1 MMILESARQIQPHLS
16 ELRRQFHAHP
26 EVSQYEQETA
36 RRVQEELEAIGGYTL
51 RTGIGGNGILADL
64 EGGQPGPKV
73 ALRADMDAL
82 QITEETGLPFASQ
95 NPGVMH
101 ACGHDNHITML
112 LGAARL
118 LAQYKDQ
125 LKGSVRL
132 IFQPAEELSPV
143 GGSRSMMEAGALEGV
158 DAVFGLHVW
167 PELPMGTFGTKAGPL
182 MASSDHFSVLIDGRS
197 SHGAKPDAGLD
208 AVVAGA
214 QFVTAAQTIV
224 SRNTDPL
231 QSAVITIGRINGG
244 TRYNI
249 VAGECD
255 LEGTCRTF
263 NPKVRQMVERRLQ
276 EVLDG
281 VCTLSG
287 CTGELKYERGYC
299 SVMND
304 PQQADYLLKTAAE
317 LFGEDKAV
325 RVEEPSMCAEDFAF
339 YLTEKPG
346 AFAWLG
352 TALPDEE
359 AWPLHNCHFTAP
371 EDILWRGSALLA
383 QMALNMSQE

>member
-1 MMILESARQIQPHLS
+1 MTILEAAQSIQPRLV

-26 EVSQYEQETA
+26 EVSGQEKETA
-36 RRVQEELEAIGGYTL
+36 RRVEQELREIGGYTL
-51 RTGIGGNGILADL
+51 RTQVSGNGILADL
-64 EGGQPGPKV
+64 KGALPGPTV

-82 QITEETGLPFASQ
+82 QIQEETGLPFASE
-95 NPGVMH
+95 NPGLMH

-118 LAQYKDQ
+118 LKEFQPQ
-125 LKGSVRL
+125 LQGNVRL

-143 GGSRSMMEAGALEGV
+143 GGARGMMAAGALDGV

-182 MASSDHFSVLIDGRS
+182 MASSDHFTVHLQGSS
-197 SHGAKPDAGLD
+197 SHGAKPDAGID
-208 AVVAGA
+208 AVVAGS

-231 QSAVITIGRINGG
+231 QSAVITIGRIQGG

-249 VAGECD
+249 VAGECE

-263 NPKVRQMVERRLQ
+263 NPQVRELAERRMGEILQ
-276 EVLDG
+276 G

-287 CTGELKYERGYC
+287 CTGKLDYQRGYC

-304 PQQADYLLKTAAE
+304 PEKADYLLDTARE

-325 RVEEPSMCAEDFAF
+325 RVLS
-339 YLTEKPG
+339 LI
-346 AFAWLG
+346 
-352 TALPDEE
+352 
-359 AWPLHNCHFTAP
+359 H
-371 EDILWRGSALLA
+371 I
-383 QMALNMSQE
+383 

>member
-1 MMILESARQIQPHLS
+1 MTILEAAQQIQPQLVQ
-16 ELRRQFHAHP
+16 LRRQFHAHP
-26 EVSQYEQETA
+26 EISQHEEETA
-36 RRVQEELEAIGGYTL
+36 RRVVEELEAIGGYTI
-51 RTGIGGNGILADL
+51 RTGISGSGVLADL

-82 QITEETGLPFASQ
+82 QITEETGLPFASE
-95 NPGVMH
+95 NSGVMH

-118 LAQYKDQ
+118 LAGMKDQ

-143 GGSRSMMEAGALEGV
+143 GGSRGMMEAGALEGV

-167 PELPMGTFGTKAGPL
+167 PELPMGTFGTKPGPL
-182 MASSDHFSVLIDGRS
+182 MASSDHFSVYIDGRS
-197 SHGAKPDAGLD
+197 SHGAKPDAGID
-208 AVVAGA
+208 AVVAGS
-214 QFVTAAQTIV
+214 QFVTAAQTII

-231 QSAVITIGRINGG
+231 QSAVITIGRFHGG

-249 VAGECD
+249 VAGECE

-263 NPKVRQMVERRLQ
+263 SPKVRELAEHRLN
-276 EVLDG
+276 EVLQG
-281 VCTLSG
+281 ICTLSG
-287 CTGELKYERGYC
+287 CTGELKYEHGYC

-304 PQQADYLLKTAAE
+304 PKMTDYLLKTAAS
-317 LFGEDKAV
+317 LFGADKAV
-325 RVEEPSMCAEDFAF
+325 TVAEPSMCAEDFAF

-346 AFAWLG
+346 AFAWP
-352 TALPDEE
+352 AFSPS
-359 AWPLHNCHFTAP
+359 F
-371 EDILWRGSALLA
+371 S
-383 QMALNMSQE
+383 SS

>member
-1 MMILESARQIQPHLS
+1 MTILEAAQQMQPHLS
-16 ELRRQFHAHP
+16 ELRRAFHAHP
-26 EVSQYEQETA
+26 EVSGQEKETA
-36 RRVQEELEAIGGYTL
+36 RRVQEELKAIGGYTL
-51 RTGIGGNGILADL
+51 RTGVSGNGILADL
-64 EGGQPGPKV
+64 EGGKPGPKV

-82 QITEETGLPFASQ
+82 QITEETGLPFDSQ

-125 LKGSVRL
+125 LEGSVRL
-132 IFQPAEELSPV
+132 IFQPAEEMSPV
-143 GGSRSMMEAGALEGV
+143 GGSRGMMAAGALEGV

-182 MASSDHFSVLIDGRS
+182 MASSDHFSVQLHGSS
-197 SHGAKPDAGLD
+197 SHGAKPDAGID

-231 QSAVITIGRINGG
+231 QSAVITIGRLQAG

-249 VAGECD
+249 VAGECEM
-255 LEGTCRTF
+255 EGTCRTF
-263 NPKVRQMVERRLQ
+263 NPKVRELAERRLQ
-276 EVLDG
+276 EVLNG

-304 PQQADYLLKTAAE
+304 PKQADYLLRTAAE
-317 LFGEDKAV
+317 LFGQDKAV
-325 RVEEPSMCAEDFAF
+325 KVEEPSMCAEDFAF

-352 TALPDEE
+352 TALPGEE

-371 EDILWRGSALLA
+371 EDILWRGAALLA
-383 QMALNMSQE
+383 QMALDMHKE

>member
-1 MMILESARQIQPHLS
+1 MTILEAAQQIQPQLVQ
-16 ELRRQFHAHP
+16 LRRQFHAHP
-26 EVSQYEQETA
+26 EISQHEEETA
-36 RRVQEELEAIGGYTL
+36 RRVVEELEAIGGYTI
-51 RTGIGGNGILADL
+51 RTGISGSGVLADL

-82 QITEETGLPFASQ
+82 QITEETGLPFASE
-95 NPGVMH
+95 NSGVMH

-118 LAQYKDQ
+118 LAGMKDQ

-143 GGSRSMMEAGALEGV
+143 GGSRGMMEAGALEGV

-167 PELPMGTFGTKAGPL
+167 PELPMGTFGTKPGPL
-182 MASSDHFSVLIDGRS
+182 MASSDHFSVYIDGRS
-197 SHGAKPDAGLD
+197 SHGAKPDAGID
-208 AVVAGA
+208 AVVAGS
-214 QFVTAAQTIV
+214 QFVTAAQTII

-231 QSAVITIGRINGG
+231 QSAVITIGRFHGG

-249 VAGECD
+249 VAGECE

-263 NPKVRQMVERRLQ
+263 SPKIRELAEHRLN
-276 EVLDG
+276 EVLQG
-281 VCTLSG
+281 ICTLSG
-287 CTGELKYERGYC
+287 CTGELKYEHGYC

-304 PQQADYLLKTAAE
+304 PKMTDYLLKTAAS
-317 LFGEDKAV
+317 LFGADKAV
-325 RVEEPSMCAEDFAF
+325 TVAEPSMCAEDFAF

-371 EDILWRGSALLA
+371 EDILWRGAALLA
-383 QMALNMSQE
+383 QLALGME